1 MDQISKK
8 IKMIS
13 QKLKELKNKFN
24 RYGIDG
30 YLIPKNDEYFS
41 EFAKKDKLKTITG
54 FDGSFGL
61 AIILKK
67 KNFLFVDGR
76 YVCLLYTSPSPR
88 DLSTSRM
95 PSSA

>member
-1 MDQISKK
+1 
-8 IKMIS
+8 MIS

-41 EFAKKDKLKTITG
+41 EFSQQDKLNSITG
-54 FDGSFGL
+54 FNGSFGL

-76 YVCLLYTSPSPR
+76 YVEQAKIQVGKKFKILEIPKNFPTKF
-88 DLSTSRM
+88 
-95 PSSA
+95 

>member
-1 MDQISKK
+1 MDQIPKK

-13 QKLKELKNKFN
+13 KKLKELKNKFY
-24 RYGIDG
+24 RHKIDG
-30 YLIPKNDEYFS
+30 YVVPKNDEYFS

-67 KNFLFVDGR
+67 KIRKFPHKIQLNPFFSLKGIVH
-76 YVCLLYTSPSPR
+76 LKIQH
-88 DLSTSRM
+88 
-95 PSSA
+95 